1 MRHAGSFFGTGAA
14 KGSTT
19 RAKMGTSRDINC
31 RRSCKR
37 EHDTRKEGCDT
48 RHLLPP
54 RGKKEH
60 VNAQRWGRHATS
72 IATGRAKESASR
84 AKMGATRDIFCFRCG
99 KRWHDRRKSS
109 VVSRGIV
116 YNNPKRRL
124 SENSPPQPRR
134 GGRDIN
140 KNIAKP
146 PLMERTG
153 WCWSRKCLIVDQ
165 HHPVC
170 AGLGGFAAF
179 S

>member
-1 MRHAGSFFGTGAA
+1 GRGSGQGVRHAGSFFGTGAA

-72 IATGRAKESASR
+72 IATGRAKESTTR
-84 AKMGATRDIFCFRCG
+84 AKMGATRDINCRRSC
-99 KRWHDRRKSS
+99 KREHVTRKD
-109 VVSRGIV
+109 
-116 YNNPKRRL
+116 
-124 SENSPPQPRR
+124 
-134 GGRDIN
+134 GGVMR
-140 KNIAKP
+140 
-146 PLMERTG
+146 
-153 WCWSRKCLIVDQ
+153 
-165 HHPVC
+165 H
-170 AGLGGFAAF
+170 
-179 S
+179 